1 MKNNNN
7 KLKFTSS
14 EDGTAPYK
22 NTNKLRFIALSGTTG
37 VTENLYVY
45 EYGNDMIVVDCGVGF
60 PDSDMFGVDLV
71 IPDFTYVI
79 QNKSKLRGVLISHGH
94 EDHLGALPFLLKQ
107 VDTPIYSSKL
117 VAGFI
122 QDKFDDYEM
131 KNPNLKVFDPDRDIL
146 TLGVFKV
153 TPFRVSHSVPDGVGF
168 CIDTPEGKI
177 FHVPDYKFDLT
188 PVDGKPFDVVKAATL
203 ASGGALALA
212 SDSLGSTSPGYTE
225 SEMALEERIESVA
238 RKISGKIYLT
248 TISSNISRM
257 QQTINVAQ
265 RLGRKVILI
274 GRSIERK
281 AQIAKDL
288 GYLFYPNDVVINP
301 KQASRMQPNQLLFII
316 SGCYGQPGSALYRLI
331 IGEHDFLTIGKG
343 DSVIFSADPAPPGSK
358 ANVDYLVD
366 KLIEDNV
373 DVHYYD
379 TQEDLHVSGHGCQKD
394 IEMLF
399 ALIKPKYF
407 IPIGG
412 TVRHMRSYGLI
423 AQSMGAKEENV
434 LELESGDVVEFSNQ
448 YARKSGRIPVKEVLV
463 DGLGIGDVGN
473 VVLRDRHILSKEGI
487 VIAIIHFDRNQSVLL
502 ETPEIM
508 SRGFVFEQKYGKI
521 LDDASKELIKALQK
535 KKKINANIVKNI
547 TIDFLERYFFQKT
560 RRRPMILPV
569 VVEV

>member
-1 MKNNNN
+1 MKNQNN
-7 KLKFTSS
+7 KLKF
-14 EDGTAPYK
+14 
-22 NTNKLRFIALSGTTG
+22 IAISGTTG

-71 IPDFTYVI
+71 IPDFSYVV
-79 QNKSKLRGVLISHGH
+79 QNKNKLRGVLISHGH

-107 VDTPIYSSKL
+107 VDVPIYSSKL

-122 QDKFDDYEM
+122 QDKFDDYKM
-131 KNPNLKVFDPDRDIL
+131 KTPDLKVFDPERDVL

-153 TPFRVSHSVPDGVGF
+153 TPFRVAHSVPDGVGF

-177 FHVPDYKFDLT
+177 FHIPDYKFDWT
-188 PVDGKPFDVVKAATL
+188 PVDGKPFDAVKAATL

-212 SDSLGSTSPGYTE
+212 SDSLGATSPGYTE
-225 SEMALEERIESVA
+225 SERELEDRIESVA
-238 RKISGKIYLT
+238 RKIKGKIYLT

-265 RLGRKVILI
+265 RLGRKVVLV

-288 GYLFYPNDVVINP
+288 GYLFYPTDTVIKS
-301 KQASRMQPNQLLFII
+301 KQAGRLSPSQLLYII
-316 SGCYGQPGSALYRLI
+316 SGCYGQQGSALYRLI
-331 IGEHDFLTIGKG
+331 TGEHDYLTVGKG

-399 ALIKPKYF
+399 ALIKPKYY

-412 TVRHMRSYGLI
+412 TVRHMRAYGTI
-423 AQSMGAKEENV
+423 AQSMGAREGDI
-434 LELESGDVVEFSNQ
+434 LELSPGEIVEFSGQ
-448 YARKSGRIPVKEVLV
+448 YARRAGKVSVKEILV
-463 DGLGIGDVGN
+463 DGLGVGDVGN

-487 VIAIIHFDRNQSVLL
+487 VIAIIHFDRNERVLT
-502 ETPEIM
+502 ENPEIL

-521 LDDASKELIKALQK
+521 LEDAGKELIRAFQK
-535 KKKINANIVKNI
+535 KKGINSNVVRNIA
-547 TIDFLERYFFQKT
+547 IDFLERYFYQKT
-560 RRRPMILPV
+560 GRRPMILPV